1 METWAVVFLGIIAL
15 TSVVQAA
22 FLIGLARA
30 GQRLG
35 QRLEALQ
42 KRVDEDIRPGLD
54 NLTRVTRNLAEI
66 SDLAALQ
73 TQRISEVLSNTL
85 DRVEETAE
93 VVQRVVLR
101 PLAPLADVLAFIKGL
116 RRGLQ
121 AYRELGG
128 ASSESRATV
137 HRDQDDEH
145 LFI

>member
-1 METWAVVFLGIIAL
+1 METWGVVFLGIIAL

-42 KRVDEDIRPGLD
+42 KHIDDDIRPGLEH
-54 NLTRVTRNLAEI
+54 LTRVTRNIAEI

-73 TQRISEVLSNTL
+73 TQRVSEVLANTL
-85 DRVEETAE
+85 DRVEETTE
-93 VVQRVVLR
+93 LVQRLVLR

-116 RRGLQ
+116 RRGIE

-128 ASSESRATV
+128 VSSESRATV
-137 HRDQDDEH
+137 RRYQDDEH